1 MAKQSLER
9 KDKDLEQS
17 VSLSGFKY
25 THTHILQQSVIIFLR
40 MNEEDDDVDL
50 QSSVHLSTA
59 SVFFPPLDFPRLVRI
74 CPLTT
79 TTTE

>member
-1 MAKQSLER
+1 MAKWSLER

-25 THTHILQQSVIIFLR
+25 THTHILQQSVVIFLR
-40 MNEEDDDVDL
+40 MNEEDDGDVDL

-59 SVFFPPLDFPRLVRI
+59 SVFFPPLAFSRLVRI

-79 TTTE
+79 TTE